1 MSKLIDARGKGY
13 TIVKYEAV
21 ATNVRIGEMWYVQ
34 IEPVVP
40 GNAVV
45 KKKIIEVTA
54 ETIVLED
61 MGTGFHKYRIRYTHF
76 SVNFVEKIS
85 DAE

>member
-34 IEPVVP
+34 IEPVMP
-40 GNAVV
+40 GSAVV
-45 KKKIIEVTA
+45 RKKIIDVTA
-54 ETIVLED
+54 QTIELED
-61 MGTGFHKYRIRYTHF
+61 VGTVHKFKTRYTHF
-76 SVNFVEKIS
+76 AVNFVEKVS
-85 DAE
+85 DGD